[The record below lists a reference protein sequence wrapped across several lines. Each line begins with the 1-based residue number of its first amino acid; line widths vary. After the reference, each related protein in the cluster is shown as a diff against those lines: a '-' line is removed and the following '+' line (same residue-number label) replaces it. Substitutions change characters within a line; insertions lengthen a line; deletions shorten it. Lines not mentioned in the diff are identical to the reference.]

1 MDAKVTWKSGMTF
14 EGTPSSGFSVVM
26 GTSVESGGANDGI
39 RPMEMILVGMGGCT
53 AMDVVPILLKKRQEV
68 HGLEIRLHGDRAS
81 EHPHVFTDITMEYIV
96 TGHNVDPVAV
106 ARAIELSETKYCSV
120 SAMLQ
125 KSVKVTTKYTVIE
138 G

>member
-1 MDAKVTWKSGMTF
+1 M
-14 EGTPSSGFSVVM
+14 
-26 GTSVESGGANDGI
+26 
-39 RPMEMILVGMGGCT
+39 RPMEMVLVGMGGCT
-53 AMDVVPILLKKRQEV
+53 AMDVVPILQKKRQEV
-68 HGLEIRLHGDRAS
+68 HGLEIRLHGERAN
-81 EHPHVFTDITMEYIV
+81 EHPHVFTEITLEYIV

-125 KSVKVTTKYTVIE
+125 KTANITTKYTVIE